1 MLVLSRKKNES
12 IMIGDTIEIKII
24 SIDGDQVRIGIDAPR
39 NLDVYRKEIYDA
51 IQEENRLASKGT
63 LSWSTM
69 KAIVGENAIVTAR
82 TKEDDKT

>member
-24 SIDGDQVRIGIDAPR
+24 SVDGDQVRIGIEAPR

-51 IQEENRLASKGT
+51 IQEENRLAT
-63 LSWSTM
+63 TQETDWSAVKKLM
-69 KAIVGENAIVTAR
+69 QMNRKSG
-82 TKEDDKT
+82 DGQ

>member
-24 SIDGDQVRIGIDAPR
+24 SVDGDQVRIGIEAPR

-51 IQEENRLASKGT
+51 IQEENRLATQNPSN
-63 LSWSTM
+63 W
-69 KAIVGENAIVTAR
+69 TAV
-82 TKEDDKT
+82 KQLMQMNQKPEDGQ